1 MNAASHEID
10 VGQLMSAIRESAL
23 KKHPDLDTHTR
34 HEQIPSGL
42 VLLIQQI
49 REREHEKRALE
60 QINERDQLSLSPEF
74 KRHPN
79 DTYHVNDLLKY
90 HDRDFVRNAY
100 RAILNREP
108 DEAGFLHKLKL
119 LQSGAFNK
127 IDILA
132 SLRYSDEGKFNGVKV
147 SGLRLPATIR
157 NLERVPFF
165 GYLLQLVLAFV
176 RLPLMVRS
184 QREFQGYIVAQQLA
198 ITDYVNDVNHN
209 RRITANE
216 FQRHRYTVNNQ
227 LRTLETLTPRLGTEE
242 ERSKTAEAKLLQLND
257 RLTNVS
263 QMLSHTREQIRVL
276 SSEVKSGDRDLAAE
290 SRTGDELRE
299 WDNLYAAFEDQF
311 RGSAEEVEERLR
323 FYLPFLKELSSD
335 SKILDL
341 GSGRG
346 DWMKL
351 LRKEGFKPFGVE
363 INEVFAEDSRKQGLE
378 VVHGDMMVHLS
389 RQSDNSLDLVTAFHL
404 IEHMSSEKLF
414 RLLDEI
420 KRTLKPGGRVFMET
434 PSSENLV
441 VAACNFYADPTH
453 HRPVNPHTLMFVL
466 RQKGFIDL
474 GLQFLHPVDGSPFK
488 ECEGAEQLNMWLYG
502 PRDVA
507 VTARKAQ

>member
-1 MNAASHEID
+1 MNAASTEID
-10 VGQLMSAIRESAL
+10 IEQLMSAIRESAL
-23 KKHPDLDTHTR
+23 KKYPDLDTHTS

-42 VLLIQQI
+42 
-49 REREHEKRALE
+49 REHIQRKKETE
-60 QINERDQLSLSPEF
+60 QAVEQLNERDPLSLSPEF
-74 KRHPN
+74 TRHPN
-79 DTYHVNDLLKY
+79 DIYHVNDLLKY

-100 RAILNREP
+100 RAILNRDP
-108 DEAGFLHKLKL
+108 DEAGFRDNLNL
-119 LQSGAFNK
+119 LRSGAFNK

-132 SLRYSDEGKFNGVKV
+132 SLRYSDEGKFNGVNV
-147 SGLRLPATIR
+147 SGLRFPSTIR
-157 NLERVPFF
+157 ALERVPVF
-165 GYLLQLVLAFV
+165 GYLLQLALAFV
-176 RLPLMVRS
+176 RLPFMVRS

-198 ITDYVNDVNHN
+198 IADYINDVDHN

-216 FQRHRYTVNNQ
+216 FHRYRYTANNQ
-227 LRTLETLTPRLGTEE
+227 LHALETLVPRVGTEE
-242 ERSKTAEAKLLQLND
+242 EKLKHAEAKLLQLND
-257 RLTNVS
+257 RLASMSETVS
-263 QMLSHTREQIRVL
+263 RSREQIRNL
-276 SSEVKSGDRDLAAE
+276 SSGGQRGDRSLGAE
-290 SRTGDELRE
+290 SRTSDELRE

-323 FYLPFLKELSSD
+323 FYLPFLNEFTPD

-346 DWMKL
+346 DWLKL
-351 LRKEGFKPFGVE
+351 LSKEGFKPGGVE
-363 INEVFAEDSRKQGLE
+363 VNEVFAEDSRKQGLD
-378 VVHGDMMVHLS
+378 VVHGDMMVHLGH
-389 RQSDNSLDLVTAFHL
+389 QPDNSLDLITAFHL
-404 IEHMSSEKLF
+404 IEHLSSEKLF

-453 HRPVNPHTLMFVL
+453 HKPVNPHTLMFVL
-466 RQKGFIDL
+466 KQKGFVEL

-488 ECEGAEQLNMWLYG
+488 ECEGAEQLNLWFYG

-507 VTARKAQ
+507 VTAQKAQ

>member
-1 MNAASHEID
+1 MNGASTEID
-10 VGQLMSAIRESAL
+10 VAQLLSAIRDSAL
-23 KKHPDLDTHTR
+23 KKHPDLDSHTR

-42 VLLIQQI
+42 LAHIQRI
-49 REREHEKRALE
+49 KDHEDALE
-60 QINERDQLSLSPEF
+60 QFHERDQLSLSPEF

-79 DTYHVNDLLKY
+79 DIYHVNDLLKY
-90 HDRDFVRNAY
+90 HDRDFVTNAY
-100 RAILNREP
+100 RAILNRDP
-108 DEAGFLHKLKL
+108 DEAGFNYNLNL
-119 LQSGAFNK
+119 LRSGAFNK

-132 SLRYSDEGKFNGVKV
+132 SLRYSDEGKFHGVSI
-147 SGLRLPATIR
+147 SGLRLPSTIR
-157 NLERVPFF
+157 ALERVPVF
-165 GYLLQLVLAFV
+165 GYLLQLALAFV

-198 ITDYVNDVNHN
+198 IADYVNDVNHN
-209 RRITANE
+209 RRVIGNE
-216 FQRHRYTVNNQ
+216 FHRHRYTVNNQ
-227 LRTLETLTPRLGTEE
+227 LQMLETLAARFATEE
-242 ERSKTAEAKLLQLND
+242 EKSKHAEAKLLQLND
-257 RLTNVS
+257 RVASMSET
-263 QMLSHTREQIRVL
+263 LSRTREQIRNL
-276 SSEVKSGDRDLAAE
+276 SNGVQSGDRSPGVE
-290 SRTGDELRE
+290 SSTSDELRE
-299 WDNLYAAFEDQF
+299 WDSLYAAFEDQF

-323 FYLPFLKELSSD
+323 FYLPFLKEFTPD

-346 DWMKL
+346 DWLKL
-351 LRKEGFKPFGVE
+351 LSKEGFKPGGVE
-363 INEVFAEDSRKQGLE
+363 VNEVFAEDSRKQGLD
-378 VVHGDMMVHLS
+378 VVHGDMMVHLG
-389 RQSDNSLDLVTAFHL
+389 RQPDNSLDLITVFHL
-404 IEHMSSEKLF
+404 IEHLSSEKLF

-420 KRTLKPGGRVFMET
+420 QRILKPGGRVFMET

-453 HRPVNPHTLMFVL
+453 HKPVNPHTLVFVL

-488 ECEGAEQLNMWLYG
+488 ECEGAEQLNMWFYG